1 MKLKIKIKNIYS
13 IINKIYRNNTKI
25 YKDLP
30 IFFINLHQSKSTNE
44 EKTEETLLRQMF
56 FGITITQIYS

>member
-30 IFFINLHQSKSTNE
+30 IFFVILQWSKNTNE
-44 EKTEETLLRQMF
+44 EKIEEALL
-56 FGITITQIYS
+56 

>member
-25 YKDLP
+25 YQ
-30 IFFINLHQSKSTNE
+30 FFYKFASD
-44 EKTEETLLRQMF
+44 
-56 FGITITQIYS
+56 

>member
-44 EKTEETLLRQMF
+44 EKIEETLLR
-56 FGITITQIYS
+56 